1 MKKNHLL
8 QLMYGVLILVVI
20 TTTAQSCNAFKT
32 WFGTGGDFDRKHVR
46 AERKALREEY
56 LADWRRGALDV
67 LENTYVIGTDGKKR
81 KLKKRK

>member
-20 TTTAQSCNAFKT
+20 ITTAQSCNTFRT

-46 AERKALREEY
+46 AERKALREQMEEDDLWGGDDEY
-56 LADWRRGALDV
+56 NPWE
-67 LENTYVIGTDGKKR
+67 ENNEYDR
-81 KLKKRK
+81 DRW